1 MSNCPERFNTRLW
14 VPIPRKMCILS
25 QPARCK
31 EGTHLKPQPEVPKIL
46 PLPRGRTLAL
56 AGTRHVMGI
65 LNATPDS
72 FWEGS
77 RVSGAEAAART
88 ALAMLR
94 AGASI
99 LDIGGESTRPGSA
112 YLSAEEEIARVE
124 PAIRAVREAAAAEGL
139 DPVLSVDTRKASVAR
154 AALEAGADLINDVS
168 ALEDDPDLA
177 GLCAERGVPVILMHK
192 KGVPATMQDAPGY
205 EDCAREVREYLL
217 AAADRARAAGI
228 PGDRILLDPGIG
240 FGKRLEDNLDLLAR
254 LADIRACG
262 YPVVVGL
269 SRKSFLGA
277 LTGRPV
283 EERLAGS
290 IAAAC
295 AAFLGGA
302 DVFRVHDVPE
312 TVDAL
317 KVFGAILGRT
327 AAEG

>member
-1 MSNCPERFNTRLW
+1 
-14 VPIPRKMCILS
+14 
-25 QPARCK
+25 
-31 EGTHLKPQPEVPKIL
+31 
-46 PLPRGRTLAL
+46 
-56 AGTRHVMGI
+56 MGI
-65 LNATPDS
+65 LNVTPDS
-72 FWEGS
+72 FWAGS
-77 RVSGAEAAART
+77 RVPEADAAART
-88 ALAMLR
+88 ALSMLR

-112 YLSAEEEIARVE
+112 YLSPEEELSRVV
-124 PAIRAVREAAAAEGL
+124 PAVRAVRAAAAAEGL
-139 DPVLSVDTRKASVAR
+139 DPVLSVDTRKATVAR
-154 AALEAGADLINDVS
+154 AALEAGADMVNDVS
-168 ALEDDPDLA
+168 ALEDDPGLA
-177 GLCAERGVPVILMHK
+177 GLCAELGVPVVLMHK
-192 KGVPATMQDAPGY
+192 KGVPSTMQDAPWYG
-205 EDCAREVREYLL
+205 DCASEVRDYLL

-254 LADIRACG
+254 LADLRAGG

-277 LTGRPV
+277 LTGKPV

-312 TVDAL
+312 TADAL
-317 KVFGAILGRT
+317 RVLGAILGRKPR
-327 AAEG
+327 EG

>member
-1 MSNCPERFNTRLW
+1 M
-14 VPIPRKMCILS
+14 LS
-25 QPARCK
+25 
-31 EGTHLKPQPEVPKIL
+31 
-46 PLPRGRTLAL
+46 LPRGRSLPL

-65 LNATPDS
+65 LNLTPDS

-88 ALAMLR
+88 ALDMLR

-112 YLSAEEEIARVE
+112 YLPAEEEIARVL
-124 PAIRAVREAAAAEGL
+124 PAVRAVRAAAAAEGL
-139 DPVLSVDTRKASVAR
+139 DPVLSVDTRKAAVAR
-154 AALEAGADLINDVS
+154 AALEAGADMVNDVS
-168 ALEDDPDLA
+168 ALGDDPDLA
-177 GLCAERGVPVILMHK
+177 GLCAERGAPVILMHK
-192 KGVPATMQDAPGY
+192 KGIPATMQDTPWY
-205 EDCAREVREYLL
+205 DDCFSEVRDFLL
-217 AAADRARAAGI
+217 AAAERARAAGI

-240 FGKRLEDNLDLLAR
+240 FGKRLADNLDLLAR
-254 LADIRACG
+254 LAELRVHG

-277 LTGRPV
+277 LTDRPV

-295 AAFLGGA
+295 AACAMGA
-302 DVFRVHDVPE
+302 DVFRVHDVRQ

-317 KVFGAILGRT
+317 KVFGAILGRP
-327 AAEG
+327 AGKG

>member
-1 MSNCPERFNTRLW
+1 
-14 VPIPRKMCILS
+14 
-25 QPARCK
+25 
-31 EGTHLKPQPEVPKIL
+31 
-46 PLPRGRTLAL
+46 
-56 AGTRHVMGI
+56 MGI

-124 PAIRAVREAAAAEGL
+124 PAIRAVRAAAAAEGL
-139 DPVLSVDTRKASVAR
+139 DPVLSVDTRKAAVAR
-154 AALEAGADLINDVS
+154 AALEAGADLVNDVS

-192 KGVPATMQDAPGY
+192 KGVPATMQNAPWY
-205 EDCAREVREYLL
+205 EDCAGEVRDYLL

-240 FGKRLEDNLDLLAR
+240 FGKRLEDNLDLLGR
-254 LADIRACG
+254 LAELRAHG

-277 LTGRPV
+277 LTGRAV

-327 AAEG
+327 AAEGKGTP

>member
-1 MSNCPERFNTRLW
+1 M
-14 VPIPRKMCILS
+14 
-25 QPARCK
+25 
-31 EGTHLKPQPEVPKIL
+31 
-46 PLPRGRTLAL
+46 
-56 AGTRHVMGI
+56 MGI
-65 LNATPDS
+65 LNVTPDS

-77 RVSGAEAAART
+77 RISGAEAAART

-112 YLSAEEEIARVE
+112 YVPEEEEIARVE
-124 PAIRAVREAAAAEGL
+124 PAIRAVRAAAAAEGL
-139 DPVLSVDTRKASVAR
+139 DPVLSVDTRKAAVAR
-154 AALEAGADLINDVS
+154 AALEAGADMVNDVS

-177 GLCAERGVPVILMHK
+177 GLCAERGAPVILMHK
-192 KGVPATMQDAPGY
+192 KGIPATMQEAPWY
-205 EDCAREVREYLL
+205 EDCAREVRDYLVS
-217 AAADRARAAGI
+217 AAARARAAGV

-254 LADIRACG
+254 LAELRSCG

-269 SRKSFLGA
+269 SRKSFIGA

-283 EERLAGS
+283 EERLPGS

-295 AAFLGGA
+295 AAVLGGA

-317 KVFGAILGRT
+317 AVFGAILGRT
-327 AAEG
+327 AEKG